1 MRAPYG
7 ACFDF
12 FYQPELDS
20 QVGFD
25 RHADFCTHS
34 RKVCVV
40 VSVRMR
46 RFDMNEILVPLAAAD
61 LIDRIVVLQLRLET
75 TVTDHQHAT
84 TARQKALLDRL
95 ADRILPHDP
104 ELRRIWGRLYET
116 RRDLYTLEEDLR
128 ACDERGEFGLPFV
141 TLTRALLA
149 ARDTLDLV
157 RSEIDLHLG
166 APLLANAGNISA
178 HNALDL

>member
-61 LIDRIVVLQLRLET
+61 LIDRIVVLQLRLEM
-75 TVTDHQHAT
+75 TVPDQQHAAT
-84 TARQKALLDRL
+84 VRQKALLDRL

-104 ELRRIWGRLYET
+104 ELRCIWGRLYAS

-128 ACDERGEFGLPFV
+128 ACDERGEFGVPFV
-141 TLTRALLA
+141 ALTRALLA
-149 ARDTLDLV
+149 ARDTLDAV
-157 RSEIDLHLG
+157 RSDIDAHLG
-166 APLLANAGNISA
+166 APLLVNDSYPRAQEV
-178 HNALDL
+178 LDN